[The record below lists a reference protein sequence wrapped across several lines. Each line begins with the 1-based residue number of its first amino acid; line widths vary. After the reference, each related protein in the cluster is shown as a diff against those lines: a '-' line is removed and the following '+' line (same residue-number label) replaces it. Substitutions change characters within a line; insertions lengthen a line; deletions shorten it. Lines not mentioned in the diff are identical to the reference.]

1 MRVCGLA
8 SDLTLQFAKTSGVD
22 RGKRRASGR
31 ERLRIGD
38 AARGAKDAQELVAL
52 SAKAAEHAHL
62 LQNHRPGNN
71 GEEKKQSQ
79 NSTCDPSGV
88 RQDAS

>member
-1 MRVCGLA
+1 
-8 SDLTLQFAKTSGVD
+8 
-22 RGKRRASGR
+22 
-31 ERLRIGD
+31 
-38 AARGAKDAQELVAL
+38 LVAL

-79 NSTCDPSGV
+79 NSTRDPSGV